1 MDPSAKINTM
11 DVGMAE
17 SLVLDGGGGERLIEK
32 ELEKKPYHAN
42 FLQNV
47 FRDAFL
53 TRMQPEIG
61 VQRQRFEQC
70 SSVSSFLFC

>member
-1 MDPSAKINTM
+1 M
-11 DVGMAE
+11 E
-17 SLVLDGGGGERLIEK
+17 ERLIEREK
-32 ELEKKPYHAN
+32 ELREKPYHAN

-61 VQRQRFEQC
+61 AQLQRFEQC
-70 SSVSSFLFC
+70 SSVSSSFYLLC